1 MTSFD
6 PERRK
11 KDEGR
16 QGMAL
21 CRLNAIQAALSINRR
36 SPSIN
41 AQSSAKSNARNRDT
55 TVDTITT
62 NPYVRVFGLCVFV
75 CEDSN
80 SVYGADDKQDRDLE
94 YYEELK
100 EK

>member
-1 MTSFD
+1 MRFKRLYQSID
-6 PERRK
+6 
-11 KDEGR
+11 
-16 QGMAL
+16 AL
-21 CRLNAIQAALSINRR
+21 PQSTLNRLLNRTFE
-36 SPSIN
+36 
-41 AQSSAKSNARNRDT
+41 NRDT

-94 YYEELK
+94 NYEELK